1 MTCLNSGKRP
11 RRVLF
16 VLGSGV
22 SIPVCP
28 NVTDLTKSIFEP
40 GRMPYEWGFSNSD
53 KWQERDAVIGY
64 LSVLRSYI
72 RTAVFRPND
81 EPNYEDLYSL
91 CLKLE
96 AYELSSRPEPGLT
109 LFRDFISRA
118 TKSFSGFYKNG
129 GYLPRQPLAAIS
141 ARSRQFIVA
150 SVREILRGRSYD
162 EDLLA
167 RCLQLE
173 SYGLSGLPDS
183 GLTMLRDFKVRA
195 RWDVRCDEDVLDEV
209 SVVAMIAKVRES
221 FCGRLEG
228 CGSVKLD
235 CILDTIRE
243 YGPGQVDVLTLN
255 HDLLLENALDREGMQ
270 WTDGFDK
277 ASPGDENAFQFDRG
291 AFRASGRVRILK
303 IHGGCDWCPGSVEGD
318 EWQPLKLRRGA
329 KRELY
334 CPDYELSLTLTG
346 STTKGDAYTRGVF
359 GDLNWE
365 ARRLLREHNR
375 IVCSGYGWKDEAFN
389 AMLKDWSDSHED
401 ARMLLLHDE
410 GRIEEFEVLHKPW
423 LWPDGW
429 KTGSGWL
436 KWHPKWLSDP
446 TLCDLDEFCI
456 IGGRSHAPRKR
467 SKSQ

>member
-1 MTCLNSGKRP
+1 MTCPNSGKRP

-22 SIPVCP
+22 STPVCP
-28 NVTDLTKSIFEP
+28 NVTDLTQSIFEP
-40 GRMPYEWGFSNSD
+40 GRMPCEWGFSNSNP
-53 KWQERDAVIGY
+53 WQERDAVIGFV
-64 LSVLRSYI
+64 SVLRSYI

-109 LFRDFISRA
+109 LFRDFIFRA

-141 ARSRQFIVA
+141 ARSRQFIIA
-150 SVREILRGRSYD
+150 NVREILRRKSY
-162 EDLLA
+162 
-167 RCLQLE
+167 
-173 SYGLSGLPDS
+173 
-183 GLTMLRDFKVRA
+183 
-195 RWDVRCDEDVLDEV
+195 
-209 SVVAMIAKVRES
+209 
-221 FCGRLEG
+221 EG
-228 CGSVKLD
+228 GTVKLD
-235 CILDTIRE
+235 CILDPLRAD
-243 YGPGQVDVLTLN
+243 PPWQVDVLTLN
-255 HDLLLENALDREGMQ
+255 HDLLLENALDLEKIE
-270 WTDGFDK
+270 WTDGFDT
-277 ASPGDENAFQFDRG
+277 ALPGDENAFQFDRS
-291 AFRASGRVRILK
+291 AFRESGRVRILK

-334 CPDYELSLTLTG
+334 CPDYDQCLTLTG

-401 ARMLLLHDE
+401 ARMLLFHDK
-410 GRIEEFEVLHKPW
+410 GSIQEFEGLHKPW

-436 KWHPKWLSDP
+436 KWQPKWLSKT
-446 TLCDLDEFCI
+446 TLCDLDEFCL
-456 IGGRSHAPRKR
+456 IGGHSHAPRKR